1 MGLQNPVGEFITL
14 QDGNQQRQIIAVVDD
29 VIAVSPYEQV
39 SPAFYWLAKKNAD
52 YLEQMLIKVDPR
64 ISVSDALT
72 KIEAIQHKLSP
83 SSPFEYS
90 FVDEEYGRKFT
101 AEQRIGKLALFS
113 TVLAMFISCLGL
125 FGLSSFMAERKTKEI
140 GIRKVIG
147 ASVFSLWKLLSKEF
161 VVLVVV
167 SSVIAM
173 PVAYY
178 FLHQW
183 LSGYYYHTDVSLLV
197 FVYAGV
203 GALAITLCTVSYQ
216 TIKASVTN
224 PVRSLRSE

>member
-1 MGLQNPVGEFITL
+1 
-14 QDGNQQRQIIAVVDD
+14 
-29 VIAVSPYEQV
+29 
-39 SPAFYWLAKKNAD
+39 
-52 YLEQMLIKVDPR
+52 MLVNLDPR

-72 KIEAIQHKLSP
+72 KIESIQHNLSL

-90 FVDEEYGRKFT
+90 FVDAEYGKKFT
-101 AEQRIGKLALFS
+101 AEQRIEKLALFS

-140 GIRKVIG
+140 GIRKVVG
-147 ASVFSLWKLLSKEF
+147 ASVFSIWKLLSKEF
-161 VVLVVV
+161 VVLVII
-167 SSVIAM
+167 SCVIAM
-173 PVAYY
+173 PVANY

-183 LSGYYYHTDVSLLV
+183 LTKYDYHIVLNSLI

-203 GALAITLCTVSYQ
+203 GALATTLCTASFQ